1 MENNNIKKGV
11 IGIVSV
17 AVLGG
22 IGYYLAQK
30 NSATTT
36 PIITATNHYKDGTYS
51 ATGNYTS
58 PAGGEEVSVGITLV
72 NNIVTDATFTGKATN
87 PGSIFNQ
94 GHFKE
99 GFKEKVV
106 GKSIDDISLTVVN
119 GSSLTP
125 KGFMDALAKIKAEAK
140 NS

>member
-22 IGYYLAQK
+22 IGYYLTQK
-30 NSATTT
+30 DSVTTT
-36 PIITATNHYKDGTYS
+36 PIITTTNHYKDGTYS
-51 ATGNYTS
+51 ATGNYGS
-58 PAGGEEVSVGITLV
+58 PAGSESVDVSVTLV
-72 NNIVTDATFTGKATN
+72 NNVVTDATFKGNGTN
-87 PGSIFNQ
+87 PATVFNQ

-106 GKSIDDISLTVVN
+106 GKSIDDISLSVVN

-125 KGFMDALAKIKAEAK
+125 KGFMDALAKIKVEAK
-140 NS
+140 A